1 MFWGSGKNRYQMEI
15 PESAVKRVPNEYELK
30 SSKKGWKRYW
40 TNDVQEMLAT
50 LTEAEDRKDVAQRD
64 CMRRI
69 FQSFD
74 ERLVNINI
82 YPC

>member
-1 MFWGSGKNRYQMEI
+1 MEI